1 MKPKID
7 IGSLVS
13 LKCGGCYMI
22 AEYRRDG
29 CNTDLDEWR
38 CVWMNTNMVLQ
49 RAWFRE
55 EVLDIHKQ
63 LPYG

>member
-1 MKPKID
+1 MEPKID
-7 IGSLVS
+7 IGSLLS

-22 AEYRRDG
+22 AEARRSG
-29 CNTDLDEWR
+29 YEAGLIEWR